1 MKILIAVSS
10 KEYSKPTLRVGM
22 MISKAF
28 HCSTT
33 IVDVGEKISGFNTKD
48 IGLAHEQ
55 MASWDFNRPGV
66 DVLEWAFQYL
76 ADHAYIK
83 PKMIEAGF
91 PKNTLVDTGGH
102 RSEVYLQGTVC
113 DDVQLILRNGDIVAE
128 LRDEVREGH
137 YDLTIIGGSK
147 KRRMAHDLIQYI
159 DSSIF
164 VVNQLDLEIKYRILL
179 AVDDSA
185 GTEKAVAMG
194 ARVANA
200 FGIEVDILTVSKKD
214 NFGEGYKQAAENAG
228 KVLESAGIQYE
239 QLFRV
244 GEPASVI
251 KKEAGDNHI
260 IIMGRSSQNPLM
272 KFIKGSKPL
281 KVMED
286 CSCPVLI
293 VK

>member
-1 MKILIAVSS
+1 
-10 KEYSKPTLRVGM
+10 
-22 MISKAF
+22 
-28 HCSTT
+28 
-33 IVDVGEKISGFNTKD
+33 
-48 IGLAHEQ
+48 
-55 MASWDFNRPGV
+55 
-66 DVLEWAFQYL
+66 
-76 ADHAYIK
+76 
-83 PKMIEAGF
+83 
-91 PKNTLVDTGGH
+91 
-102 RSEVYLQGTVC
+102 
-113 DDVQLILRNGDIVAE
+113 
-128 LRDEVREGH
+128 
-137 YDLTIIGGSK
+137 
-147 KRRMAHDLIQYI
+147 MAHDLIQYI